1 MAERRVLSCVGANEG
16 EKKGGGASSGAVS
29 GSRAADEAE
38 VLSER
43 PRADQNSPSVLK
55 YAGLVITEN
64 MYMYVHVIMLCL
76 RHSYVEKMNFFILGK
91 IQARE
96 RAGQLWAPY
105 QRHQEDHPITRE
117 RNEGA
122 QRPHELGT
130 RKNIIELERNGGR
143 ENVLSEVCIY
153 ACYHLFLFVCFS
165 RWRTKCSWSSA
176 RRSA

>member
-1 MAERRVLSCVGANEG
+1 
-16 EKKGGGASSGAVS
+16 
-29 GSRAADEAE
+29 
-38 VLSER
+38 
-43 PRADQNSPSVLK
+43 
-55 YAGLVITEN
+55 
-64 MYMYVHVIMLCL
+64 
-76 RHSYVEKMNFFILGK
+76 MNFFILGK

-153 ACYHLFLFVCFS
+153 VCYHLFLFVCFS

-176 RRSA
+176 RRSAWGTSVSLRRRKWNGRMRSQRSGEIRMKIAPFWVYTEILSHEYSNNSLVWYEFLEFSISIGSEGAE

>member
-1 MAERRVLSCVGANEG
+1 
-16 EKKGGGASSGAVS
+16 
-29 GSRAADEAE
+29 
-38 VLSER
+38 
-43 PRADQNSPSVLK
+43 
-55 YAGLVITEN
+55 
-64 MYMYVHVIMLCL
+64 MYVHVIMLCL

-153 ACYHLFLFVCFS
+153 ACYHLFLFLFLQVEDEVFLEFCKEIGVRNIREFEEEKVK
-165 RWRTKCSWSSA
+165 RQNEIAKKR
-176 RRSA
+176 

>member
-64 MYMYVHVIMLCL
+64 MYMYVCTRHNAMFKTQL
-76 RHSYVEKMNFFILGK
+76 R
-91 IQARE
+91 
-96 RAGQLWAPY
+96 
-105 QRHQEDHPITRE
+105 
-117 RNEGA
+117 
-122 QRPHELGT
+122 
-130 RKNIIELERNGGR
+130 
-143 ENVLSEVCIY
+143 
-153 ACYHLFLFVCFS
+153 
-165 RWRTKCSWSSA
+165 
-176 RRSA
+176 